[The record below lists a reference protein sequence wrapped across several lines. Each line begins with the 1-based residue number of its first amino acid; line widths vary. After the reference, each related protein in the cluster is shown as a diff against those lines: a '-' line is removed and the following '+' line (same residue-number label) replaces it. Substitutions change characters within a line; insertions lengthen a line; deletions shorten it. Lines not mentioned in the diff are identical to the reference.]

1 MDTTQYILDNSDSS
15 SDIIKHLVNTL
26 TPEQLV
32 ELRAATDNEDVWF
45 YTNSKINVK
54 PSNEV
59 KTVNV
64 PLQQLLDDFNN
75 PRSGKVHKTRR
86 ELKKRF
92 EAQSFSDQETIIAAF
107 MNKASKTDVVWCS
120 KYFVENYAEIVVYQG
135 QQFDIVGYMFW
146 KDEYLDVIK
155 RHWEHDMDNY
165 KLLKAIVL
173 FDSTEYLK
181 ERIRLIEAETPGI
194 IDRLSYS
201 SLLLKV
207 CEDKSYPLPKERL
220 TPSQYAYI
228 TAKTGRNIT
237 PEDASAALVWAVNN
251 ESRWSFN
258 YVRNLQG
265 HLIFRDYKYST
276 LGLSLWSLSK
286 LGYSDIIIAFNEWI
300 KQVIAKLATLKE
312 INNDIIDKTIKDMA
326 SLLTHCLNHLQRLP

>member
-1 MDTTQYILDNSDSS
+1 MELLEYLLNNQDSS
-15 SDIIKHLVNTL
+15 IDIIKHLVNTL
-26 TPEQLV
+26 KSEQLV

-45 YTNSKINVK
+45 YTNSKINIK

-59 KTVNV
+59 KTVNA

-75 PRSGKVHKTRR
+75 HRSGKVHEARR

-120 KYFVENYAEIVVYQG
+120 KYFVENYAETVVYQG
-135 QQFDIVGYMFW
+135 QQFDVVGYMFW

-155 RHWEHDMDNY
+155 RHWKHDMDNY

-173 FDSTEYLK
+173 FDSAEYLK

-194 IDRLSYS
+194 IDRPSYS

-300 KQVIAKLATLKE
+300 KKVISKLESLKE
-312 INNDIIDKTIKDMA
+312 IDNNVIDKTIKEMI
-326 SLLTHCLNHLQRLP
+326 SLL

>member
-1 MDTTQYILDNSDSS
+1 MNIKQYILDNSDSS
-15 SDIIKHLVNTL
+15 IDIIKHLVNTL
-26 TPEQLV
+26 TPKQLV

-45 YTNSKINVK
+45 YTNSKINIK

-59 KTVNV
+59 KTVNA

-75 PRSGKVHKTRR
+75 HRSGKVHEARR

-92 EAQSFSDQETIIAAF
+92 EAQSFSDQETIIATF

-120 KYFVENYAEIVVYQG
+120 KYFVENYAETVVYQG
-135 QQFDIVGYMFW
+135 QQFDVVGYMFW

-173 FDSTEYLK
+173 FDSAEYLK

-194 IDRLSYS
+194 IDRPSYS

-207 CEDKSYPLPKERL
+207 CEDKSYLPPKERL
-220 TPSQYAYI
+220 TPPQYAYI
-228 TAKTGRNIT
+228 AAKTGRNIT
-237 PEDASAALVWAVNN
+237 PEEASAALVWAVNN
-251 ESRWSFN
+251 ASSWSFN
-258 YVRNLQG
+258 FARNLQG
-265 HLIFRDYKYST
+265 HLTFRDFKYST

-300 KQVIAKLATLKE
+300 KQVISKLESLKVV
-312 INNDIIDKTIKDMA
+312 NNEAIDKTVNKMKHEVLQLIKI
-326 SLLTHCLNHLQRLP
+326 

>member
-1 MDTTQYILDNSDSS
+1 MELLEYLLNNQDSS
-15 SDIIKHLVNTL
+15 IDIIKHLVNTL
-26 TPEQLV
+26 KSEQLV

-45 YTNSKINVK
+45 YTNSKINAK
-54 PSNEV
+54 TSNEV

-75 PRSGKVHKTRR
+75 SRSGKVHEARR

-92 EAQSFSDQETIIAAF
+92 EAQSFADQERIIAAF
-107 MNKASKTDVVWCS
+107 MNKASKTDVVWCT
-120 KYFVENYAEIVVYQG
+120 KYFVENYAETVVYQG
-135 QQFDIVGYMFW
+135 QQFDVVGYMFW

-173 FDSTEYLK
+173 FDSAEYLK

-194 IDRLSYS
+194 IDRPSYS

-300 KQVIAKLATLKE
+300 KQVIAKLESLKE
-312 INNDIIDKTIKDMA
+312 IDNNVIDKTIKEMI
-326 SLLTHCLNHLQRLP
+326 SLL

>member
-1 MDTTQYILDNSDSS
+1 MEITQYLLDNPSS
-15 SDIIKHLVNTL
+15 SFDILKHLVNAL
-26 TPEQLV
+26 PQDQLI
-32 ELRAATDNEDVWF
+32 EIRDNTTNEDLWI
-45 YTNSKINVK
+45 YTNNLINPEPKKDTVK
-54 PSNEV
+54 H
-59 KTVNV
+59 VNA
-64 PLQQLLDDFNN
+64 PLQQLFDDFNN

-92 EAQSFSDQETIIAAF
+92 EAQSFADQERIIAAF
-107 MNKASKTDVVWCS
+107 MNKASKTDVVWCT
-120 KYFVENYAEIVVYQG
+120 KYFVENYAETVVYQG
-135 QQFDIVGYMFW
+135 QQFDVVGYMFW

-155 RHWEHDMDNY
+155 RHWEYDMDNY

-194 IDRLSYS
+194 IDRPSYS

-258 YVRNLQG
+258 YVRNFQG

-300 KQVIAKLATLKE
+300 KKVISKLESLKE
-312 INNDIIDKTIKDMA
+312 IDNNVIDKTIKEMI
-326 SLLTHCLNHLQRLP
+326 SLL

>member
-1 MDTTQYILDNSDSS
+1 MDTTQYILNNSDASI
-15 SDIIKHLVNTL
+15 DIIKHLVNTL
-26 TPEQLV
+26 SPEQLV

-45 YTNSKINVK
+45 YTNSKIYAK
-54 PSNEV
+54 TSNEV

-64 PLQQLLDDFNN
+64 LLQQLLDDFNN
-75 PRSGKVHKTRR
+75 PRSGKVHEARR

-92 EAQSFSDQETIIAAF
+92 EAQSFADQERIIAAF
-107 MNKASKTDVVWCS
+107 MNKASKTDVVWCT

-135 QQFDIVGYMFW
+135 QQFDVVGYMFW

-155 RHWEHDMDNY
+155 RHWEYDMDNY

-181 ERIRLIEAETPGI
+181 ERIRLIEAETSGI
-194 IDRLSYS
+194 IDRPSYS

-207 CEDKSYPLPKERL
+207 CEDKSYQLPKARL
-220 TPSQYAYI
+220 APPQYAYI
-228 TAKTGRNIT
+228 AAKTGRNIT
-237 PEDASAALVWAVNN
+237 PKEASAALVWAVNN

-258 YVRNLQG
+258 FNRNLQG
-265 HLIFRDYKYST
+265 HLIFRDFKYST

-300 KQVIAKLATLKE
+300 KKVIAKLESLKE
-312 INNDIIDKTIKDMA
+312 IDNNVIDKTIKEMI
-326 SLLTHCLNHLQRLP
+326 SLL

>member
-1 MDTTQYILDNSDSS
+1 MDTTQYILNNSDASI
-15 SDIIKHLVNTL
+15 DIIKHLVNTL
-26 TPEQLV
+26 SPEQLV

-45 YTNSKINVK
+45 YTNSKIYAK
-54 PSNEV
+54 TSNEV

-75 PRSGKVHKTRR
+75 PRSGKVHEARR

-92 EAQSFSDQETIIAAF
+92 EAQSFADQERIIAAF
-107 MNKASKTDVVWCS
+107 MNKASKTDVVWCT

-135 QQFDIVGYMFW
+135 QQFDVVGYMFW

-155 RHWEHDMDNY
+155 RHWEYDMDNY

-181 ERIRLIEAETPGI
+181 ERIRLIEAETSGI
-194 IDRLSYS
+194 IDRPSYS

-207 CEDKSYPLPKERL
+207 CEDKSYQLPKARL
-220 TPSQYAYI
+220 APPQYAYI
-228 TAKTGRNIT
+228 AAKTGRNIT
-237 PEDASAALVWAVNN
+237 PKEASAALVWAVNN

-258 YVRNLQG
+258 FNRNLQG
-265 HLIFRDYKYST
+265 HLIFRDFKYST

-300 KQVIAKLATLKE
+300 KKVIAKLESLKE
-312 INNDIIDKTIKDMA
+312 IDNNVIDKTIKEMI
-326 SLLTHCLNHLQRLP
+326 SLL

>member
-15 SDIIKHLVNTL
+15 IDIIKHLVNTL

-45 YTNSKINVK
+45 YTNSKINIK

-59 KTVNV
+59 KTVNA

-135 QQFDIVGYMFW
+135 QQFDVVGYMFW

-165 KLLKAIVL
+165 KLLKAIAL

-194 IDRLSYS
+194 IDRPSYS

-300 KQVIAKLATLKE
+300 KKVIAKLESLKE
-312 INNDIIDKTIKDMA
+312 IDNNVIDKTIKEMI
-326 SLLTHCLNHLQRLP
+326 SLL

>member
-1 MDTTQYILDNSDSS
+1 MELSKYLLDNPSS
-15 SDIIKHLVNTL
+15 SFDILKHLVNAL
-26 TPEQLV
+26 PQDQLI
-32 ELRAATDNEDVWF
+32 EIRDNTTNEDLWI
-45 YTNSKINVK
+45 YTNNLINPKPKKDTVK
-54 PSNEV
+54 H
-59 KTVNV
+59 VNA

-75 PRSGKVHKTRR
+75 PRSGKVHEARR

-92 EAQSFSDQETIIAAF
+92 EAQSFADQETIIAAF
-107 MNKASKTDVVWCS
+107 MTKASKTDVVWCA
-120 KYFVENYAEIVVYQG
+120 KYFVENYAETVVYQG
-135 QQFDIVGYMFW
+135 QQFYVVGYMFW

-165 KLLKAIVL
+165 KLLKAIAL

-194 IDRLSYS
+194 IDRPSYS

-300 KQVIAKLATLKE
+300 KKVIAKLESLKE
-312 INNDIIDKTIKDMA
+312 IDNNVIDKTIKEMI
-326 SLLTHCLNHLQRLP
+326 SLL

>member
-1 MDTTQYILDNSDSS
+1 M
-15 SDIIKHLVNTL
+15 
-26 TPEQLV
+26 
-32 ELRAATDNEDVWF
+32 
-45 YTNSKINVK
+45 
-54 PSNEV
+54 
-59 KTVNV
+59 
-64 PLQQLLDDFNN
+64 
-75 PRSGKVHKTRR
+75 
-86 ELKKRF
+86 KKRF

-135 QQFDIVGYMFW
+135 QQFDVVGYMFW

-194 IDRLSYS
+194 IDRPSYS

-258 YVRNLQG
+258 FARNLQG
-265 HLIFRDYKYST
+265 HLIFRDFKYST
-276 LGLSLWSLSK
+276 LGLTLWSLSK

-312 INNDIIDKTIKDMA
+312 INNDVIDKTIKDMA

>member
-1 MDTTQYILDNSDSS
+1 MELSKYLLDNPSS
-15 SDIIKHLVNTL
+15 SFDILKHLVNAL
-26 TPEQLV
+26 SQDQLI
-32 ELRAATDNEDVWF
+32 EIRDNTTNEDLWI
-45 YTNSKINVK
+45 YTNNLINPKPKKDTVK
-54 PSNEV
+54 H
-59 KTVNV
+59 VNV

-75 PRSGKVHKTRR
+75 TRSGKVHEARR

-92 EAQSFSDQETIIAAF
+92 EAQSFADQETIIAAF
-107 MNKASKTDVVWCS
+107 MTKASKTDVVWCA
-120 KYFVENYAEIVVYQG
+120 KYFVENYAETVVYQG
-135 QQFDIVGYMFW
+135 QQFYVVGYMFW

-173 FDSTEYLK
+173 FDSADYLK
-181 ERIRLIEAETPGI
+181 ERIRLVEAETSGI
-194 IDRLSYS
+194 IDRPSYS

-207 CEDKSYPLPKERL
+207 CEDKCYQLPKARL
-220 TPSQYAYI
+220 APPQYAYI
-228 TAKTGRNIT
+228 AAKTGRNIT
-237 PEDASAALVWAVNN
+237 PKEASAALVWAVNN

-258 YVRNLQG
+258 FNRNLQG

-300 KQVIAKLATLKE
+300 KQVIAKLESLKE
-312 INNDIIDKTIKDMA
+312 IDNNVIDKTIKEMI
-326 SLLTHCLNHLQRLP
+326 SLL

>member
-1 MDTTQYILDNSDSS
+1 MELLEYLLNNQDSS
-15 SDIIKHLVNTL
+15 IDIIKHLVNTL
-26 TPEQLV
+26 KSEQLV

-45 YTNSKINVK
+45 YTNSKINAK
-54 PSNEV
+54 TSNEV

-75 PRSGKVHKTRR
+75 SRSGKVHEARR

-92 EAQSFSDQETIIAAF
+92 EAQSFADQETIIAAF
-107 MNKASKTDVVWCS
+107 MTKASKTDVVWCA
-120 KYFVENYAEIVVYQG
+120 KYFVENYAETVVYQG
-135 QQFDIVGYMFW
+135 QQFDVVGYMFW

-155 RHWEHDMDNY
+155 HHWEHDMDNY

-181 ERIRLIEAETPGI
+181 ERIRLIELEAPGI
-194 IDRLSYS
+194 IDRPSYS

-207 CEDKSYPLPKERL
+207 CEDKSYLLPKEHL
-220 TPSQYAYI
+220 TPPQYAYI
-228 TAKTGRNIT
+228 AAKTGRNIT
-237 PEDASAALVWAVNN
+237 PEEASAALVWAVNN

-258 YVRNLQG
+258 FARNLQG
-265 HLIFRDYKYST
+265 HLIFRDFKYST

-300 KQVIAKLATLKE
+300 KQVIAKLESLKE
-312 INNDIIDKTIKDMA
+312 IDNNVIDKTIKEMI
-326 SLLTHCLNHLQRLP
+326 SLL

>member
-1 MDTTQYILDNSDSS
+1 MKITQYLLDNPSS
-15 SDIIKHLVNTL
+15 SFDILKHLVNAL
-26 TPEQLV
+26 PSNQLI
-32 ELRAATDNEDVWF
+32 EIRDNTNNEYLWL
-45 YTNSKINVK
+45 YTNNLINPK
-54 PSNEV
+54 PD
-59 KTVNV
+59 KDTAKHVNA

-75 PRSGKVHKTRR
+75 HRSGKVHEARR

-92 EAQSFSDQETIIAAF
+92 EAQSFADQERIIAAF
-107 MNKASKTDVVWCS
+107 MNKASKTDVVWCT
-120 KYFVENYAEIVVYQG
+120 KYFVENYAETVVYQG
-135 QQFDIVGYMFW
+135 QQFDVVGYMFW

-173 FDSTEYLK
+173 FDSAEYLK

-194 IDRLSYS
+194 IDRPSYS

-300 KQVIAKLATLKE
+300 KQVIAKLESLKE
-312 INNDIIDKTIKDMA
+312 IDNNVIDKTIKEMI
-326 SLLTHCLNHLQRLP
+326 SLL

>member
-1 MDTTQYILDNSDSS
+1 MELSKYLLDNPSS
-15 SDIIKHLVNTL
+15 SFDILKHLVNAL
-26 TPEQLV
+26 PQDQLI
-32 ELRAATDNEDVWF
+32 EIRDNTTNEDLWI
-45 YTNSKINVK
+45 YTNNLINPKPKKDTVK
-54 PSNEV
+54 H
-59 KTVNV
+59 VNV

-75 PRSGKVHKTRR
+75 PRSGKVHEARR

-92 EAQSFSDQETIIAAF
+92 EAQSFADQETIIAAF
-107 MNKASKTDVVWCS
+107 MTKASKTDVVWCA
-120 KYFVENYAEIVVYQG
+120 KYFVENYAETVVYQG
-135 QQFDIVGYMFW
+135 QQFYVVGYMFW

-173 FDSTEYLK
+173 FDSADYLK
-181 ERIRLIEAETPGI
+181 ERIRLVEAETSGI
-194 IDRLSYS
+194 IDRPSYS

-207 CEDKSYPLPKERL
+207 CEDKSYQLPKARL
-220 TPSQYAYI
+220 APPQYAYI
-228 TAKTGRNIT
+228 AAKTGRNIT
-237 PEDASAALVWAVNN
+237 PKEASAALVWAVNN

-258 YVRNLQG
+258 FNRNLQG

-300 KQVIAKLATLKE
+300 KQVIAKLESLKE
-312 INNDIIDKTIKDMA
+312 IDNNVIDKTIKEMI
-326 SLLTHCLNHLQRLP
+326 SLL